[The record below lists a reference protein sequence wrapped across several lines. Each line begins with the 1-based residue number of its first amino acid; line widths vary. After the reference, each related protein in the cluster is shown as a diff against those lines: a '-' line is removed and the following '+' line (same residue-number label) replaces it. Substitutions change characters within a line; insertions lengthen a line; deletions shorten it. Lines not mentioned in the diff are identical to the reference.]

1 MIRYLDRLQRVLP
14 RPGGPAAIAAGVA
27 VFVAAALLKV
37 ALDTAAGDNMPPF
50 ITFYPAVVLISL
62 ISGTRVGLITVAMAL
77 AVSWYFWIV
86 PYRSFDVV
94 GLVFFYSIVTFAFFG
109 ALVSAIVGV
118 TRALL
123 DEHTFHEVE
132 RKRITRETIHRIKNI
147 ISVIQAIST
156 KVSRQ
161 THSFS
166 EYNAKFTSRLAALAS
181 AQDVLVK
188 TEWEDV
194 LIREIVDSALAPFR
208 PNPALVVRAGPD
220 IMLPARF
227 VSGVSLAL
235 YELATNAMK
244 YGALL
249 ARPGSVILTWQATE
263 NLGSLVWK
271 EVPTDAKRPVGENTG
286 FGTTLIHSAFSR
298 ASGTRV
304 HYEVTDAGVTAEFE
318 WPLATI
324 NPV

>member
-14 RPGGPAAIAAGVA
+14 GPGGPAAIAAGVA
-27 VFVAAALLKV
+27 VFAAAALLKV

-50 ITFYPAVVLISL
+50 ITFYPAIVLISL
-62 ISGTRVGLITVAMAL
+62 ISGTRLGLISVAASL
-77 AVSWYFWIV
+77 VVSSYFWIF
-86 PYRSFDVV
+86 PYGSFDIAGPVAV
-94 GLVFFYSIVTFAFFG
+94 YSVVTFAFFG
-109 ALVSAIVGV
+109 VLVSAIVGV
-118 TRALL
+118 TRELL
-123 DEHTFHEVE
+123 DEHTAHEAE
-132 RKRITRETIHRIKNI
+132 RRRITRETVHRIKNLI
-147 ISVIQAIST
+147 AVVQAIST

-161 THSFS
+161 ANTFS
-166 EYNAKFTSRLAALAS
+166 DYNTKFASRLAALAS

-194 LIREIVDSALAPFR
+194 HVREIIDSALAPFR

-220 IMLPARF
+220 IVLPARY
-227 VSGVSLAL
+227 VSGLSLAL

-263 NLGSLVWK
+263 NLGRLVWK
-271 EVPTDAKRPVGENTG
+271 EAPAEAKRPVGANVG
-286 FGTTLIHSAFSR
+286 FGSTLIQSAFSR

-304 HYEVTDAGVTAEFE
+304 HYEVTDTGVTAQFE
-318 WPLATI
+318 WPLNRLGAA
-324 NPV
+324 